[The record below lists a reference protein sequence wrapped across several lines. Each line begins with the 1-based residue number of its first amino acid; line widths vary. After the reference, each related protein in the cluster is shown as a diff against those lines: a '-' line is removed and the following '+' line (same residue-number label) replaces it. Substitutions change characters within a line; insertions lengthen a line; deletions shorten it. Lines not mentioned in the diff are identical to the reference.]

1 MKKKMDDLTKAKL
14 IYSGELMIFA
24 IAFLVIAILKFTLVI
39 PYNELR
45 HTILNWITVFGST
58 WVVIDFLWALLS
70 KKRRPRISL
79 VDKILHL
86 PAGIYIFA
94 FDLYCL
100 IAKPTDPIVFQCG
113 FPIVL
118 SYLALCYGFES
129 VYHFYHPIPGL
140 MDAVVEVEVPD
151 TENKEDSSSE
161 EQPKEEEKKDE

>member
-100 IAKPTDPIVFQCG
+100 IAKPTDPIVLQCC

-151 TENKEDSSSE
+151 TENKEDSSIE
-161 EQPKEEEKKDE
+161 EQPKEEEKKNE